1 MAGKTTYDRQLRSIG
16 QSLESQRIT
25 LFELRCQGDRFVVRG
40 DPDKE
45 SSLLATL
52 RRWQRRMRNDG
63 RNATLI
69 YTAQDIEELERQ
81 GSAKRSHANRLP
93 DFYGLPNTMRTVGAY
108 LDLKGSQL
116 LELHK
121 HQLSITLLS
130 HNQAGHPEIEE
141 RTVASFYDLFVRLHA
156 RRGKPGSG

>member
-1 MAGKTTYDRQLRSIG
+1 
-16 QSLESQRIT
+16 
-25 LFELRCQGDRFVVRG
+25 
-40 DPDKE
+40 
-45 SSLLATL
+45 
-52 RRWQRRMRNDG
+52 
-63 RNATLI
+63 
-69 YTAQDIEELERQ
+69 
-81 GSAKRSHANRLP
+81 
-93 DFYGLPNTMRTVGAY
+93 